1 MAGGDIFLRTLL
13 PNSTSV
19 PLSSAKT
26 PSVARNKPLKT
37 IGRALLLF
45 GLILLVVAV
54 AAWASLALWYRL
66 PLPEV
71 WRAVCAGIFALG
83 GLATVVGL
91 FGRRRAS
98 CLSAFAVASVL
109 VIACWTTITP
119 PSTADW
125 APDVARQVTGR
136 IEGNQL
142 TLSDVRAFDWR
153 SDTDFT
159 PHWESRSYDL
169 GTVRTVDLFMSYWSG
184 PLMAHMIVSFGFADG
199 RQLAWSIEVR
209 RRKGGAFSPIA
220 DLFKS
225 NPLVIIA
232 ADERDVV
239 GVRSNVRGED
249 VQLYRMNISPAG
261 ARALLLAHVADANA
275 LAEKPKFYNSLTTN
289 CTTAVIQMVRAVGDA
304 LPFDWRLIVNG
315 YVPDYAYDQK
325 ALDTRLP
332 LEELKRLSH
341 IDDKAKADG
350 LSPAFSAHIRE
361 GVPAPLPPDQ
371 TP

>member
-13 PNSTSV
+13 PNSTSA

-109 VIACWTTITP
+109 VIAWWTTITP
-119 PSTADW
+119 PSTVDW

-184 PLMAHMIVSFGFADG
+184 PVMAHMIVSFGFADG

-209 RRKGGAFSPIA
+209 RRKGGAFSP
-220 DLFKS
+220 
-225 NPLVIIA
+225 
-232 ADERDVV
+232 
-239 GVRSNVRGED
+239 
-249 VQLYRMNISPAG
+249 SPTCS
-261 ARALLLAHVADANA
+261 RA
-275 LAEKPKFYNSLTTN
+275 
-289 CTTAVIQMVRAVGDA
+289 
-304 LPFDWRLIVNG
+304 
-315 YVPDYAYDQK
+315 
-325 ALDTRLP
+325 
-332 LEELKRLSH
+332 
-341 IDDKAKADG
+341 
-350 LSPAFSAHIRE
+350 IRW
-361 GVPAPLPPDQ
+361 
-371 TP
+371 